1 MSLRRLIAY
10 KLKIFL
16 ARVFRVDGRKKAFRI
31 VSIAGLSILLGLFI
45 MGTSQLFGALRDA
58 ELGGDLLARLIVAI
72 TFHAVLVLAFVLDI
86 ATTTNIFFLSS
97 DLPLLMVAPLG
108 TTKVFA
114 VKYIEALATSSL
126 VSLFIAVPVL
136 LGYGIAFRA
145 PFYFYLAMLVLLPV
159 FLSVP
164 ISIGTL
170 AGFVIARFIRASRVK
185 EIMGL
190 VGGAVGLT
198 FWIGFQVIRPSL
210 SSPEQVHSLTGR
222 MQAYAAGGGGLLS
235 LLPSYHVAA
244 ALSALRAG
252 RPADALVPVLLLAA
266 TSALLLGVSV
276 VAARRLYL
284 AGWARVIPGGKK
296 RKLRKGRSLIDA
308 AFFWAPKAERAIM
321 SATARL
327 FLRDPQQ
334 IMPIATI
341 SIMMAVFPFLTA
353 RRQGA
358 AVMYPPILLLAVAG
372 LAFIGSMNLGMH
384 GVAIDGRSFWRVL
397 CAPVPVRRKLAA
409 KFMLPVTF
417 FVPLGWALAL
427 IFKAAGLVSWTFVA
441 YTAYIIPCMSVV
453 GSGVGVTIGLFYANW
468 EWDIPKRMITTTGR
482 LVMGGVLGGFFAGTA
497 ILMGVVARRGYAAVF
512 GAVTRGSRVA
522 AAAIFLLA
530 ALLIAY
536 LLVSLASRRLERM
549 EWKIG

>member
-10 KLKIFL
+10 KLKIFF
-16 ARVFRVDGRKKAFRI
+16 ARIFRVDDRKKVLRT
-31 VSIAGLSILLGLFI
+31 VSIAGLSVLLGLLI
-45 MGTSQLFGALRDA
+45 MGTSGLFGALRHIQP
-58 ELGGDLLARLIVAI
+58 GGELLAGLIVAV
-72 TFHAVLVLAFVLDI
+72 TFHAILVLAFVLDI

-114 VKYIEALATSSL
+114 LKYIEALATGSL
-126 VSLFIAVPVL
+126 VSLFIALPVL

-145 PFYFYLAMLVLLPV
+145 PFYFYLAMVVLLPV
-159 FLSVP
+159 FLSIP

-170 AGFVIARFIRASRVK
+170 AGFLIARFVRASRVK

-210 SSPEQVHSLTGR
+210 SSPEQVQGLTGR
-222 MQAYAAGGGGLLS
+222 LQAYAAGGGTLS
-235 LLPSYHVAA
+235 MLPSHHVAA
-244 ALSALRAG
+244 ALTALQAG
-252 RPADALVPVLLLAA
+252 RPGEAIAPSLLLAV

-276 VAARRLYL
+276 VAARRMYL
-284 AGWARVIPGGKK
+284 AGWARVVPGGK
-296 RKLRKGRSLIDA
+296 RRRLRRGRSVIDA
-308 AFFWAPKAERAIM
+308 AFFWTPKAERAIM

-334 IMPIATI
+334 IMPVATI
-341 SIMMAVFPFLTA
+341 SIMMAVFPFFAA
-353 RRQGA
+353 RRQA
-358 AVMYPPILLLAVAG
+358 AALQYSPVLLIAVAG
-372 LAFIGSMNLGMH
+372 LALVGSMNLGMN
-384 GVAIDGRSFWRVL
+384 GVAIDGKSFWRVL

-417 FVPLGWALAL
+417 FVPLGWALSFIL
-427 IFKAAGLVSWTFVA
+427 RAAGLVSWTFVGYA
-441 YTAYIIPCMSVV
+441 AFIIPCMSVI
-453 GSGVGVTIGLFYANW
+453 GSSLGVTIGLFYADW

-482 LVMGGVLGGFFAGTA
+482 LVMAGVLGGFFAGTA
-497 ILMGVVARRGYAAVF
+497 ILMGVVARRGHAEVF
-512 GAVTRGSRVA
+512 GFIMRGPRVVA
-522 AAAIFLLA
+522 AAVFLLA

-536 LLVSLASRRLERM
+536 LLISLASGRLERM
-549 EWKIG
+549 EWKT

>member
-10 KLKIFL
+10 KLKIFF
-16 ARVFRVDGRKKAFRI
+16 ARIFRVDDRKKVLRA
-31 VSIAGLSILLGLFI
+31 VSIAGLSVLLGLFI
-45 MGTSQLFGALRDA
+45 MGTSGLFGALRHIQP
-58 ELGGDLLARLIVAI
+58 GGELLAGLIVAV
-72 TFHAVLVLAFVLDI
+72 TFHAILVLAFVLDI

-114 VKYIEALATSSL
+114 LKYIEALATGSL
-126 VSLFIAVPVL
+126 VSLFIALPVL

-145 PFYFYLAMLVLLPV
+145 PFYFYLAMVVLLPV
-159 FLSVP
+159 FLSIP

-170 AGFVIARFIRASRVK
+170 AGFLIARFVRASRVK

-210 SSPEQVHSLTGR
+210 SSPEQVQGLTGR
-222 MQAYAAGGGGLLS
+222 LQAYAASGGTLS
-235 LLPSYHVAA
+235 MLPSHHVAA
-244 ALSALRAG
+244 ALTALQAG
-252 RPADALVPVLLLAA
+252 RPAEAIAPSLFLAV

-276 VAARRLYL
+276 VAARRMYL
-284 AGWARVIPGGKK
+284 AGWARVVPGGK
-296 RKLRKGRSLIDA
+296 RRRLRRGRSVIDA

-334 IMPIATI
+334 IMPVATI
-341 SIMMAVFPFLTA
+341 SIMMAVFPFFAA
-353 RRQGA
+353 RRQA
-358 AVMYPPILLLAVAG
+358 AALQYSPVLLIAVAG
-372 LAFIGSMNLGMH
+372 LALVGSMNLGMN
-384 GVAIDGRSFWRVL
+384 GVAIDGKSFWRVL

-417 FVPLGWALAL
+417 FVPLGWALSVIL
-427 IFKAAGLVSWTFVA
+427 RAAGLVSWTFVGYA
-441 YTAYIIPCMSVV
+441 AFIIPCMSVI
-453 GSGVGVTIGLFYANW
+453 GSSLGVTIGLFYADW

-482 LVMGGVLGGFFAGTA
+482 LVMAGVLGGFFAGTA
-497 ILMGVVARRGYAAVF
+497 ILMGVVARRGHAEVF
-512 GAVTRGSRVA
+512 GFIMRGPRVVA
-522 AAAIFLLA
+522 AAVFLLA

-536 LLVSLASRRLERM
+536 LLISLASGRLERM
-549 EWKIG
+549 EWKT

>member
-10 KLKIFL
+10 KLKIFF
-16 ARVFRVDGRKKAFRI
+16 ARIFRVDDRKKVLRT
-31 VSIAGLSILLGLFI
+31 VSIAGLSVLLGLFI
-45 MGTSQLFGALRDA
+45 MGTSGLFGALRHIQP
-58 ELGGDLLARLIVAI
+58 GGELLAGLIVAV
-72 TFHAVLVLAFVLDI
+72 TFHAILVLAFVLDI

-114 VKYIEALATSSL
+114 LKYIEALATGSL
-126 VSLFIAVPVL
+126 VSLFIALPVL

-145 PFYFYLAMLVLLPV
+145 PFYFYLAMVVLLPV
-159 FLSVP
+159 FLSIP

-170 AGFVIARFIRASRVK
+170 AGFLIARFVRASRVK

-210 SSPEQVHSLTGR
+210 SSPEQVQGLTGR
-222 MQAYAAGGGGLLS
+222 LQAYAAGGGTLS
-235 LLPSYHVAA
+235 MLPSHHVAA
-244 ALSALRAG
+244 ALTALQAG
-252 RPADALVPVLLLAA
+252 RPGEAIAPSLLLAV

-276 VAARRLYL
+276 VAARRMYL
-284 AGWARVIPGGKK
+284 AGWARVVPGGK
-296 RKLRKGRSLIDA
+296 RRRLRRGRSVIDA
-308 AFFWAPKAERAIM
+308 AFFWTPKAERAIM

-334 IMPIATI
+334 IMPVATI
-341 SIMMAVFPFLTA
+341 SIMMAVFPFFAA
-353 RRQGA
+353 RRQA
-358 AVMYPPILLLAVAG
+358 AALQYSPVLLIAVAG
-372 LAFIGSMNLGMH
+372 LALVGSMNLGMN
-384 GVAIDGRSFWRVL
+384 GVAIDGKSFWRVL

-417 FVPLGWALAL
+417 FVPLGWALSFIL
-427 IFKAAGLVSWTFVA
+427 RAAGLVSWTFVGYA
-441 YTAYIIPCMSVV
+441 AFIIPCMSVI
-453 GSGVGVTIGLFYANW
+453 GSSLGVTIGLFYADW

-482 LVMGGVLGGFFAGTA
+482 LVMAGVLGGFFAGTA
-497 ILMGVVARRGYAAVF
+497 ILMGVVARRGHAEVF
-512 GAVTRGSRVA
+512 GFIMRGPGVVA
-522 AAAIFLLA
+522 AAVFLLA

-536 LLVSLASRRLERM
+536 LLISLASGRLGRM
-549 EWKIG
+549 EWKT

>member
-10 KLKIFL
+10 KLKIFF
-16 ARVFRVDGRKKAFRI
+16 ARIFRVDARKKVLRT
-31 VSIAGLSILLGLFI
+31 VSIAGLSVLLGLFI
-45 MGTSQLFGALRDA
+45 MGTSGLFGALRHIQP
-58 ELGGDLLARLIVAI
+58 GGELLAGLIVAV
-72 TFHAVLVLAFVLDI
+72 TFHAILVLAFVLDI

-114 VKYIEALATSSL
+114 LKYIEALATGSL
-126 VSLFIAVPVL
+126 VSLFIALPVL

-145 PFYFYLAMLVLLPV
+145 PFYFYLAMAVLLPV
-159 FLSVP
+159 FLSIP

-170 AGFVIARFIRASRVK
+170 AGFLIARFVRASRVK

-210 SSPEQVHSLTGR
+210 SSPEQVQGLTGR
-222 MQAYAAGGGGLLS
+222 LQAYAAGGGTLS
-235 LLPSYHVAA
+235 MLPSHHVAA
-244 ALSALRAG
+244 ALTALQAG
-252 RPADALVPVLLLAA
+252 RPAEAIAPSLLLAV

-276 VAARRLYL
+276 VAARRMYL
-284 AGWARVIPGGKK
+284 AGWARVVPGGK
-296 RKLRKGRSLIDA
+296 RRRLRRGRSVIDA

-334 IMPIATI
+334 IMPVATI
-341 SIMMAVFPFLTA
+341 SIMMAVFPFFAA
-353 RRQGA
+353 RRQA
-358 AVMYPPILLLAVAG
+358 AALQYSPVLLIAVAG
-372 LAFIGSMNLGMH
+372 LALVGSMNLGMN
-384 GVAIDGRSFWRVL
+384 GVAIDGKSFWRVL

-417 FVPLGWALAL
+417 FVPLGWALSVIL
-427 IFKAAGLVSWTFVA
+427 RAAGLVSWTFVGYA
-441 YTAYIIPCMSVV
+441 AFIIPCMSVI
-453 GSGVGVTIGLFYANW
+453 GSSLGVTIGLFYADW

-482 LVMGGVLGGFFAGTA
+482 LVMAGVLGGFFAGTA
-497 ILMGVVARRGYAAVF
+497 ILMGVVARRGHAEVF
-512 GAVTRGSRVA
+512 GFIMRGPRVVA
-522 AAAIFLLA
+522 AAVFLLA

-536 LLVSLASRRLERM
+536 LLISLASGRLERM
-549 EWKIG
+549 EWKT